1 MCFWRRELR
10 AVATF
15 LLGIALGCTAHST
28 PTGAR
33 TVRHAATIEAA
44 TLIGAGDIAGCDPKY
59 QDEAT
64 AALID
69 SVPGVVF
76 TTGDNAYPDGRVADF
91 GCYASSW
98 GRFKNRTRPV
108 PGNHD
113 YHTANGAEYFSA
125 FGPLAG
131 PAGRGYY
138 SYDAATWHIIALN
151 SEIDTTEQLIWLRA
165 DLAAHPYPCVLAYWH
180 RPLFT
185 SGAVH
190 RGSKKVRPYFAAL
203 DRAGAEIVLNGHS
216 HQYER
221 FFAQT
226 AAGVPSER
234 GIVEFVVG
242 TGGATL
248 HRFGKTQPNS
258 AVRDDSNHGVLE
270 LRLYPGWYYYE
281 FIPTAR
287 QSPVDAGGGTC
298 H

>member
-1 MCFWRRELR
+1 MLS
-10 AVATF
+10 
-15 LLGIALGCTAHST
+15 LQ
-28 PTGAR
+28 TGAALLLSLIPSCTMSSSQPGGHVTR
-33 TVRHAATIEAA
+33 RRRPADGVA

-76 TTGDNAYPDGRVADF
+76 TTGDNAYPNGKSADF
-91 GCYASSW
+91 ACYTSSW
-98 GRFKNRTRPV
+98 GRFKSRTRPV

-113 YHTANGAEYFSA
+113 YHTDGGAGYFRA

-151 SEIDTTEQLIWLRA
+151 SEIDTTEQLAWLRA
-165 DLAAHPYPCVLAYWH
+165 DLAAHPYPCILAYWH

-185 SGAVH
+185 SGVVH
-190 RGSKKVRPYFAAL
+190 HGSKRVQPYFAAL
-203 DRAGAEIVLNGHS
+203 ERAGAEIVLNGHN

-221 FFAQT
+221 FLPQT
-226 AAGVPSER
+226 AAGVPDER

-242 TGGATL
+242 TGGAEL
-248 HRFGKTQPNS
+248 YGFGTAQPNS
-258 AVRDDSNHGVLE
+258 AVRDDRDHGVLE
-270 LRLYPGWYYYE
+270 LQLHPGWYHYE
-281 FIPTAR
+281 FVTVTKR
-287 QSPVDAGGGTC
+287 DSVDAGVGTC